1 MAQHATPTP
10 VGASTR
16 RATPRGKTPPMLSG
30 GLPVLG
36 HAIEFGR
43 DAFGLLH
50 RARREGGDVVGFRLM
65 HKPMYLLTGTE
76 ANEAFF
82 RAPDEQLSARE
93 PYSMMT
99 PVFGKDVAYDAP
111 PDKMAEQMQMLM
123 PALRDRR
130 MRTYGEIVA
139 HEMDLSAQELG
150 ERGTT
155 DFVSYCGKLTNFT
168 SSHCLLG
175 PDFRG
180 KLTEEFS
187 ALYHDLEKGI
197 HPIGYLNPYLPIPAF
212 RQRDRARKRLQSLIS
227 GIVQERRRT
236 HHEGEDFLQTLMDA
250 RYGDGTPMSDH
261 EITGMLLASM
271 FAGHHTSSV
280 TTAWTMIELLRHPF
294 YLARVLEQLDEVYGP
309 EPDITFES
317 LRKLTLIEYAIKEA
331 LRLHP
336 PLFML
341 LRAALY
347 DFEYDG
353 YVIPKGSYLVV
364 SPAVSHRIPSIFREP
379 DRFDPD
385 RFGPDR
391 QEDKNKFNYISFG
404 GGRHKCLGNAFALLQ
419 IKTIFAKLLTQYEF
433 ELAGDPIETD
443 FSGVVIGPKAPI
455 RVHYRRRRD
464 RP

>member
-1 MAQHATPTP
+1 
-10 VGASTR
+10 
-16 RATPRGKTPPMLSG
+16 
-30 GLPVLG
+30 
-36 HAIEFGR
+36 
-43 DAFGLLH
+43 
-50 RARREGGDVVGFRLM
+50 
-65 HKPMYLLTGTE
+65 
-76 ANEAFF
+76 
-82 RAPDEQLSARE
+82 
-93 PYSMMT
+93 
-99 PVFGKDVAYDAP
+99 
-111 PDKMAEQMQMLM
+111 
-123 PALRDRR
+123 
-130 MRTYGEIVA
+130 
-139 HEMDLSAQELG
+139 
-150 ERGTT
+150 
-155 DFVSYCGKLTNFT
+155 
-168 SSHCLLG
+168 
-175 PDFRG
+175 
-180 KLTEEFS
+180 
-187 ALYHDLEKGI
+187 
-197 HPIGYLNPYLPIPAF
+197 LPIPAF

-250 RYGDGTPMSDH
+250 RYSDGTPMSDH